1 MEIVPIRPDQAE
13 EARILICSV
22 AREIF
27 DPDLTL
33 EECLRDYADE
43 LADLEQVEAYY
54 FDGGTFLVMMD
65 GEKMMGTGAIHRL
78 DDETCE
84 LKRLWFLPEIQ
95 GKGLGWQMI
104 QRLLTEARTRGYRR
118 MWLQTDPV
126 NQVRAMR
133 LYERLGF
140 VRIPDYRESPG
151 DISMELVLS
160 E

>member
-13 EARILICSV
+13 EARILIYSV

-27 DPDLTL
+27 DPGLTL
-33 EECLRDYADE
+33 EECLRDYAGE
-43 LADLEQVEAYY
+43 LADLEKIESYY

-65 GEKMMGTGAIHRL
+65 GEKMMGTGAIHCL

-84 LKRLWFLPEIQ
+84 LKRLWFLPEVQ

-104 QRLLTEARTRGYRR
+104 QRLREEARMRGYRR

-126 NQVRAMR
+126 KQVRAMR

-140 VRIPDYRESPG
+140 TRIPDYRESPG